1 MLKLKASPMG
11 ESMYKIPFAMA
22 LVSPED
28 QLVHMLTGCR
38 DYLHDIIKI
47 HVNGKKI
54 DKNQFGVSLY
64 YREGPKAPDVCM
76 DKLRLLISMSEEFT
90 KYIRNAMRTLNVI
103 EHYAGIVP
111 SCYKEVSYSTEGKHY
126 LIEGSAEYVH
136 NPHLLSALTFILRF
150 VIKNSLEEE
159 FDSAETF
166 IGKIDKMWENMGLY
180 VYSDITIAK
189 KCKDKLLKVLKNRK
203 QLFAGVKQEH
213 FYPKSASESYHAQG
227 GIACLCLGHTHNEVV
242 NKRVLAL

>member
-1 MLKLKASPMG
+1 MG
-11 ESMYKIPFAMA
+11 PSMYKVPFAMA

-28 QLVHMLTGCR
+28 RLVHVQTGCR

-54 DKNQFGVSLY
+54 DKNQFGVSSY

-76 DKLRLLISMSEEFT
+76 DKLRLLISLSEKFSE
-90 KYIRNAMRTLNVI
+90 YMRNAMRTLNVI

-111 SCYKEVSYSTEGKHY
+111 SSYMEVNYPMKGKHY

-136 NPHLLSALTFILRF
+136 NPHLLSALTFIIRF
-150 VIKNSLEEE
+150 ITKNSLAEE
-159 FDSAETF
+159 FDSAEAF
-166 IGKIDKMWENMGLY
+166 IGKIDKMWEDMRLN
-180 VYSDITIAK
+180 VYSDITIAG
-189 KCKDKLLKVLKNRK
+189 KCKDKLLKVLKDRK

-227 GIACLCLGHTHNEVV
+227 GIACLCQGHTHNEVV
-242 NKRVLAL
+242 NERVLAL